1 MIELVIFILFIF
13 CFISLL
19 FNNASLKIKNAEYKY
34 ELLKSYADFK
44 ILLKQVEQLENTS
57 NNGLD
62 QDSFFKFISDSR
74 DIAFEYI
81 EEIQSKLLDF
91 DNLIKLKIAENN
103 MLDQEYNYKEKY
115 ENLVLVLFTEIDKLK
130 ELLPKENEDGR

>member
-1 MIELVIFILFIF
+1 MIELVIFVLFIF
-13 CFISLL
+13 CFIYLL
-19 FNNASLKIKNAEYKY
+19 FSNASLKIKNAEYKY

-44 ILLKQVEQLENTS
+44 ILSKQVEQLEKTS
-57 NNGLD
+57 NNGVD

-81 EEIQSKLLDF
+81 EELQSNLLNF

-103 MLDQEYNYKEKY
+103 ISFQEDDYKEKY
-115 ENLVLVLFTEIDKLK
+115 ENLVLVLFDEIDKLK
-130 ELLPKENEDGR
+130 EFLPKDNEDGR

>member
-1 MIELVIFILFIF
+1 MIELIIFVLFIF
-13 CFISLL
+13 CFIYLL
-19 FNNASLKIKNAEYKY
+19 FSNASLKIKNAEYKY

-81 EEIQSKLLDF
+81 EELQSNLLNF

-103 MLDQEYNYKEKY
+103 ISIQEDNYKEKY
-115 ENLVLVLFTEIDKLK
+115 ESLVLVLFDEIDKLK
-130 ELLPKENEDGR
+130 EFLPKDNEDGR

>member
-1 MIELVIFILFIF
+1 MIELIIFILFIF
-13 CFISLL
+13 CFIYLL
-19 FNNASLKIKNAEYKY
+19 FSNASLRIKNAEYKY